1 MTLDV
6 TLSEDTSQA
15 VDRVIDELVS
25 NRVASRIAASDATL
39 WGERAVSEA
48 SIRLGWFGAS
58 RISRDLVE
66 PIEELRL
73 EFAARGLTRL
83 VLCGMGGSSLAPEMF
98 ARTSGVDLVVLDTT
112 HPGRIARVVNDD
124 IDSTVVVVASKSG
137 STTETDSHRRAFESA
152 FVDAGIDPASR
163 IVVITDP
170 GSPLDIGSREAGY
183 RVFNADP
190 NVGGRYSALTAF
202 GLVTAGLAGVDISTL
217 LDDADEAMVVLAKDT
232 ADNPGLILGAAMAAH
247 SPHRDKMELSAENSS
262 FIGIGEW
269 IEQLVAE
276 STGKDGLGVLP
287 VIRGEGYPNV
297 TEHDVVRVSISDKS
311 SLNSGDDVVVSGP
324 LGAQILLWEFAT
336 TVASQILGVN
346 PFDQPDVESA
356 KIATRTFLDG
366 VPEHNTDA
374 VRVGGVE
381 LSSHGYSMEAANVP
395 DAVKELLDHVATDGY
410 VSIHAYADN
419 EGAVEADVIQSS
431 VARQSGRPTTFGWAP
446 RFLHSTGQYH
456 KGGPEHG
463 VFVQIVD
470 GSANDLP
477 VPGRHFSFGE
487 LLSAQANGD
496 AHVLSQHGRPV
507 LTLRALTEAGL
518 GEIIDGLTSRQ

>member
-1 MTLDV
+1 
-6 TLSEDTSQA
+6 
-15 VDRVIDELVS
+15 
-25 NRVASRIAASDATL
+25 
-39 WGERAVSEA
+39 
-48 SIRLGWFGAS
+48 
-58 RISRDLVE
+58 
-66 PIEELRL
+66 
-73 EFAARGLTRL
+73 
-83 VLCGMGGSSLAPEMF
+83 MF

-170 GSPLDIGSREAGY
+170 GSPLDIGSREAGH

-262 FIGIGEW
+262 FIGIWEL

-366 VPEHNTDA
+366 MLEHNADT
-374 VRVGGVE
+374 VRVGGVA
-381 LSSHGYSMEAANVP
+381 LSSHGYVMKAIDFPS
-395 DAVKELLDHVATDGY
+395 AVRELLDHMASDSY
-410 VSIHAYADN
+410 VSIHAYADS
-419 EGAVEADVIQSS
+419 EGSVDADVIQSS
-431 VARQSGRPTTFGWAP
+431 VARLSGRPTTFGWAP

-456 KGGPEHG
+456 KGGPQQG

-470 GSANDLP
+470 ESAKDLSI
-477 VPGRHFSFGE
+477 PGRPFSFGD

-496 AHVLSQHGRPV
+496 AHVLSQQGRPV

-518 GEIIDGLTSRQ
+518 GEIIEGLTSRQ